1 MSHTN
6 STTNYG
12 LPEFLSSDKPAWMGD
27 MNPAFSDIDAQMKLN
42 ADAVAQ
48 ANTDI
53 GTVGL
58 NFAAGYSNVS
68 TYDVGDVVT
77 YNKRMYVCDVAV
89 TVPEAFD
96 NSKWS
101 YYKCSDIAH
110 TAKEAEASASAVA
123 GDVSDINDAIGNTD
137 ISAIG
142 DGTLTGAISSVNA
155 NLSYNPDWSNAVSY
169 TVGQPASISGILH
182 LACPVGSGSNIAFS
196 MNGIPLQANGM
207 SLFGA
212 GTYSLDIP
220 IKKGDTL
227 SVTMGTLS
235 GNAYAIIIPI
245 FGN

>member
-42 ADAVAQ
+42 ADAAAQ

-155 NLSYNPDWSNAVSY
+155 NLSKKSATITTDSY
-169 TVGQPASISGILH
+169 GYALLNSTAGKNVVGLTVIGESSGINVNIYVITYKH
-182 LACPVGSGSNIAFS
+182 YDGSYYARIYNDATPV
-196 MNGIPLQANGM
+196 Q
-207 SLFGA
+207 
-212 GTYSLDIP
+212 GTFTVEWFEL
-220 IKKGDTL
+220 
-227 SVTMGTLS
+227 
-235 GNAYAIIIPI
+235 
-245 FGN
+245 

>member
-27 MNPAFSDIDAQMKLN
+27 MNPAFSDIDTQMKLN
-42 ADAVAQ
+42 ADAAAQ

-155 NLSYNPDWSNAVSY
+155 NLSELERVHIGSAITLSGSPYTCTSDGYFTVVCSSAGGYVYGYIDSTVVVSASMISPSAQSNS
-169 TVGQPASISGILH
+169 TVFVRKGMTINI
-182 LACPVGSGSNIAFS
+182 VGSG
-196 MNGIPLQANGM
+196 
-207 SLFGA
+207 
-212 GTYSLDIP
+212 TYSGTFIP
-220 IKKGDTL
+220 IT
-227 SVTMGTLS
+227 
-235 GNAYAIIIPI
+235 A
-245 FGN
+245 

>member
-27 MNPAFSDIDAQMKLN
+27 MNPAFSNIDAQMKLN
-42 ADAVAQ
+42 ADAAAQ

-77 YNKRMYVCDVAV
+77 YNKRMYICDVAV
-89 TVPEAFD
+89 TVPETFD

-110 TAKEAEASASAVA
+110 EAHEADAAATAVA
-123 GDVSDINDAIGNTD
+123 GDISDINNAIGSTD

-155 NLSYNPDWSNAVSY
+155 NLPKRYEYSGTHTPPFNAWY
-169 TVGQPASISGILH
+169 TVTTTTIATNKIKSISAL
-182 LACPVGSGSNIAFS
+182 LDNGSGRVTECNVQVN
-196 MNGIPLQANGM
+196 NGDVQIGQ
-207 SLFGA
+207 
-212 GTYSLDIP
+212 TVYSTAISC
-220 IKKGDTL
+220 T
-227 SVTMGTLS
+227 VTIVIE
-235 GNAYAIIIPI
+235 YVD
-245 FGN
+245 